1 MNTEKLKPIETE
13 VSTTIDLST
22 DTFGTTSESSS
33 ASTNKLD
40 VGLQRGLKARH
51 IQMIALGGTIG
62 TGLFMSSGKAISS
75 GGPGGALVAYGIVG
89 FLVFCM
95 MMSLGEMAAFIP
107 VSGSFS
113 HYAKRFVDPS
123 LGFMLGWIYWVNW
136 SVGVAVELTG
146 VAMIMEYW
154 VKSIPSVI
162 WSIICLVLLLSIN
175 TFSVKGYGE
184 VEYWISLTKILT
196 VIAFIIV
203 GICVDTGAA
212 GGNYIGIS
220 NFHLEGGAFPFGFLG
235 VFNVFITAA
244 FSFNGVEII
253 GITAGE
259 SENPHKTVPS
269 AVKQV
274 FFRIVL
280 FYILSMLI
288 IGLVIPYT
296 DPNLLKGSGNIAVSP
311 FTLVFQ
317 KAGAE
322 WAANLMN
329 AIILITMVS
338 AGNSG
343 LYSSSRTLLALAE
356 DGSAPNLFT
365 KVNRWGIPIYS
376 VLATCF
382 IGCLAFLTSLFSS
395 GVVFNWLTALPSV
408 AGLIVWVT
416 ISITHIRFRMGLK
429 AQGRSL
435 SSLPYVAPLF
445 PFGDIFVIVI
455 GCIVIAGQGYQTF
468 LPPIDPKNCVSS
480 YLSVMFCIVLY
491 FGHKF
496 WKRPEFVKVTE
507 MDFET
512 GTLKDEG
519 LSVKEAKE
527 VEVPKWKK
535 ILKKIFSLVA

>member
-1 MNTEKLKPIETE
+1 MDTEKIQYSEHG
-13 VSTTIDLST
+13 VVIDST
-22 DTFGTTSESSS
+22 DSCSSVD
-33 ASTNKLD
+33 STVKHKNTLR
-40 VGLQRGLKARH
+40 RGLKARH

-62 TGLFMSSGKAISS
+62 TGLFMASGKAISN
-75 GGPGGALVAYGIVG
+75 GGPGGALVAYAIVG
-89 FLVFCM
+89 LLVFCV

-107 VSGSFS
+107 VSGSFA

-146 VAMIMEYW
+146 VAMIMEFW
-154 VKSIPSVI
+154 VKNIPSVV
-162 WSIICLVLLLSIN
+162 WSIICLVILVMIN
-175 TFSVKGYGE
+175 VFSVKGYGE
-184 VEYWISLTKILT
+184 VEYWMSLVKIIT
-196 VIAFIIV
+196 VIVFIIV
-203 GICVDTGAA
+203 GICVDTGAV
-212 GGNYIGIS
+212 GGNHIGVT

-244 FSFNGVEII
+244 FSFNGVEIV

-259 SENPHKTVPS
+259 SENPHKTVPA

-296 DPNLLKGSGNIAVSP
+296 DPDLLKGSGNVAVSP
-311 FTLVFQ
+311 FTLVFR
-317 KAGAE
+317 KAGAA
-322 WAANLMN
+322 WAADLMN
-329 AIILITMVS
+329 AIILITMIS

-343 LYSSSRTLLALAE
+343 VYSSSRTLLALAE
-356 DGSAPNLFT
+356 DGSAPRLFAR
-365 KVNRWGIPIYS
+365 VNRWGIPIYS
-376 VLATCF
+376 VLATCAV
-382 IGCLAFLTSLFSS
+382 GCLAFLTSLFSS

-429 AQGRSL
+429 AQGRL
-435 SSLPYVAPLF
+435 ISSLPYAAPFF
-445 PFGDIFVIVI
+445 PFGDIFVIVV

-468 LPPIDPKNCVSS
+468 LPPIDPKNCVSA

-491 FGHKF
+491 FGHKLV
-496 WKRPEFVKVTE
+496 KRPSFVNVLD

-512 GTLKDEG
+512 GTLKDDVLSIKEG
-519 LSVKEAKE
+519 EDLEDESI
-527 VEVPKWKK
+527 PKWKRVWNK
-535 ILKKIFSLVA
+535 VLDIIT

>member
-1 MNTEKLKPIETE
+1 M
-13 VSTTIDLST
+13 
-22 DTFGTTSESSS
+22 
-33 ASTNKLD
+33 A
-40 VGLQRGLKARH
+40 
-51 IQMIALGGTIG
+51 
-62 TGLFMSSGKAISS
+62 SGKAVSS
-75 GGPGGALVAYGIVG
+75 GGPGGALAAYGIVG
-89 FLVFCM
+89 LLVFCV
-95 MMSLGEMAAFIP
+95 MMSLGEMAAYIP
-107 VSGSFS
+107 VSGSFA
-113 HYAKRFVDPS
+113 HFAKRFVDPS

-146 VAMIMEYW
+146 VAMIMEFW
-154 VKSIPSVI
+154 VKSVPSVI
-162 WSIICLVLLLSIN
+162 WSIICLVVLVCIN
-175 TFSVKGYGE
+175 VFSVKGYGE
-184 VEYWISLTKILT
+184 VEYWISFVKVLT

-212 GGNYIGIS
+212 GGNHIGVT
-220 NFHLEGGAFPFGFLG
+220 NFHLEGGAFPYGFLG

-244 FSFNGVEII
+244 FSFNGVEIV

-259 SENPHKTVPS
+259 SENPHKTVPA

-296 DPNLLKGSGNIAVSP
+296 DPDLLQGSGNVAVSP
-311 FTLVFQ
+311 FTLVFK
-317 KAGAE
+317 KAGAA
-322 WAANLMN
+322 WAADLMN
-329 AIILITMVS
+329 AIILITMIS

-343 LYSSSRTLLALAE
+343 VYSSSRTLLALAE
-356 DGSAPNLFT
+356 DGSAPRFFARI
-365 KVNRWGIPIYS
+365 NRWGIPIWS
-376 VLATCF
+376 VLATCA

-395 GVVFNWLTALPSV
+395 GIVFNWLTALPSV

-435 SSLPYVAPLF
+435 SSLPYVAPFF

-468 LPPIDPKNCVSS
+468 LPPIKPENCVSA

-491 FGHKF
+491 FGHKII
-496 WKRPEFVKVTE
+496 KRPAFIKTSE

-512 GTLKDEG
+512 GTIKDDVLK
-519 LSVKEAKE
+519 VKEGE
-527 VEVPKWKK
+527 SLEDDVPLPAWKRVCK
-535 ILKKIFSLVA
+535 KVFRILA

>member
-1 MNTEKLKPIETE
+1 MDTEKIQYSEHG
-13 VSTTIDLST
+13 VVIDST
-22 DTFGTTSESSS
+22 DSCSSVD
-33 ASTNKLD
+33 STVKHKNTLR
-40 VGLQRGLKARH
+40 RGLKARH

-62 TGLFMSSGKAISS
+62 TGLFMASGKAISN
-75 GGPGGALVAYGIVG
+75 GGPGGALVAYAIVG
-89 FLVFCM
+89 LLVFCV

-107 VSGSFS
+107 VSGSFA

-146 VAMIMEYW
+146 VAMIMEFW
-154 VKSIPSVI
+154 VKSIPSVV
-162 WSIICLVLLLSIN
+162 WSIICLVILVMIN
-175 TFSVKGYGE
+175 VFSVKGYGE
-184 VEYWISLTKILT
+184 VEYWMSLVKIIT
-196 VIAFIIV
+196 VIIFIIV
-203 GICVDTGAA
+203 GICVDTGAV
-212 GGNYIGIS
+212 GGNHIGVT

-244 FSFNGVEII
+244 FSFNGVEIV

-259 SENPHKTVPS
+259 SENPHKTVPA

-296 DPNLLKGSGNIAVSP
+296 DPDLLKGSGNVAVSP
-311 FTLVFQ
+311 FTLVFR
-317 KAGAE
+317 KAGAA
-322 WAANLMN
+322 WAADLMN
-329 AIILITMVS
+329 AIILITMIS

-343 LYSSSRTLLALAE
+343 VYSSSRTLLALAE
-356 DGSAPNLFT
+356 DGSAPRLFAR
-365 KVNRWGIPIYS
+365 VNRWGIPIYS
-376 VLATCF
+376 VLATCAV
-382 IGCLAFLTSLFSS
+382 GCLAFLTSLFSS

-429 AQGRSL
+429 AQGRL
-435 SSLPYVAPLF
+435 ISSLPYAAPFF
-445 PFGDIFVIVI
+445 PFGDIFVIVV

-468 LPPIDPKNCVSS
+468 LPPVDPKNCVSA

-491 FGHKF
+491 FGHKLV
-496 WKRPEFVKVTE
+496 KRPSFVNVLD

-512 GTLKDEG
+512 GTLKDDVLSIKEG
-519 LSVKEAKE
+519 EDLEDESI
-527 VEVPKWKK
+527 PKWKRVWNK
-535 ILKKIFSLVA
+535 VLDIIT